1 MTTPDARSEPADT
14 GESSDSRRTSR
25 SDERATPVPERR
37 IRRRVPKW
45 SEIRPLVQFERLG
58 LAPAARRLRRAVTI
72 DDLRE
77 AARHRVPRAVFE
89 FVDGGAESELTLRR
103 ARDAFDRVEF
113 RPRALSGA
121 STVDT
126 STTLFGHPATSP
138 LVLAPTG
145 FCRLSH
151 HEGERA
157 VARAAATA
165 GIPFALTTMGTV
177 SIEDVA
183 EAGGAGGDR
192 WFQLYV
198 MRDRGLTTELVH
210 RAEAAGY
217 SALVV
222 TVDTPVTGQR
232 RRDVRNGFS
241 VPPKLTPRTVLD
253 IGRRPSWWANLLT
266 TEPLA
271 FATIPAGEPEAHAK
285 FIDNAFDPSVSFD
298 DLTMLRR
305 IWDAPL
311 IIKGIQTAEDA
322 RRAAEHGADGIV
334 LSAHG
339 GRQLDRCPV
348 PLEVLPEVVADV
360 GDRLDVL
367 IDSGV
372 RTGADVAAAVALGAK
387 ACLVGRPYLYGL
399 MARGEA
405 GVDKAIGIFT
415 EELRRTLHLLGAP
428 SVDALDPSMVRLR
441 C

>member
-1 MTTPDARSEPADT
+1 MTTPEAHRAFPS
-14 GESSDSRRTSR
+14 GEH
-25 SDERATPVPERR
+25 ATPPPRR
-37 IRRRVPKW
+37 RLPRRVPRW
-45 SEIRPLVQFERLG
+45 SEIRPLVRFEQLD
-58 LAPAARRLRRAVTI
+58 LLPARRRLRRAVTI
-72 DDLRE
+72 DDLRD
-77 AARHRVPRAVFE
+77 AARRRVPRGVFE

-103 ARDAFDRVEF
+103 AREAFDRLEF

-126 STTLFGHPATSP
+126 STTLFGRASASP

-157 VARAAATA
+157 VARAAASA

-183 EAGGAGGDR
+183 AVGGAGADR
-192 WFQLYV
+192 WFQVYV
-198 MRDRGLTTELVH
+198 MRDRDLTTELVH
-210 RAEAAGY
+210 RAKAAGY

-241 VPPKLTPRTVLD
+241 VPPELTPRTLFD
-253 IGRRPSWWANLLT
+253 IGRHPSWWANLLT
-266 TEPLA
+266 TEPLV
-271 FATIPAGEPEAHAK
+271 FATIPAGEPKAHAQ

-298 DLTMLRR
+298 DLEVLREA
-305 IWDAPL
+305 WDGPL
-311 IIKGIQTAEDA
+311 IVKGVQTVTDA
-322 RRAAEHGADGIV
+322 RKAAEQGADAIV

-348 PLEVLPEVVADV
+348 PLEVLPEVVAAL

-399 MARGEA
+399 MAGGEA

-415 EELRRTLHLLGAP
+415 DELRRTLHLLGAP
-428 SVDALDPSMVRLR
+428 SLDALDPSMVRLR
-441 C
+441 R